1 MWCNQKEKKKKQ
13 RKKAQ
18 QQQQKEKGKKQIDEI
33 NLNDILYLTQ
43 YNQSIIMS
51 TWRQYNKE
59 Y

>member
-51 TWRQYNKE
+51 T
-59 Y
+59 